1 MTLASDLDN
10 FLDPILAAFT
20 DSLQA
25 LLNGF
30 LATAYLRGSAQMV
43 QWGRTKLTDRPIFF
57 EGPLM
62 QQAIDYATQH
72 CATLVKGLNEETKT
86 RLAEVIGNAIEEKR
100 GIDGLAR
107 DLRAAF
113 KTFTGDEITPGRA
126 RMIARTETCDALEQ
140 AFLDRADDMGITG
153 KEWVAYDP
161 CSDCE
166 DNEAEGIVPIDHVF
180 SSGHDRPP
188 AHPNCRC
195 ALAPVML
202 KGRNKEGT

>member
-1 MTLASDLDN
+1 VTLAADLDN

-25 LLNGF
+25 RLNGF
-30 LATAYLRGSAQMV
+30 VVTAYLRGSAQMV
-43 QWGRTKLTDRPIFF
+43 SWGRTKGGLPKLY
-57 EGPLM
+57 EGPPM
-62 QQAIDYATQH
+62 QEAIDYATKH
-72 CATLVKGLNEETKT
+72 CATLVTGLNEETKA

-113 KTFTGDEITPGRA
+113 KSMTGDEMTPGRA
-126 RMIARTETCDALEQ
+126 QMIARTETCDALEQ

-153 KEWVAYDP
+153 KEWITYDP
-161 CSDCE
+161 CEICA

-180 SSGHDRPP
+180 SSGDDRPP

-202 KGRNKEGT
+202 KT

>member
-10 FLDPILAAFT
+10 FLAPILAAFS

-25 LLNGF
+25 RLNGYV
-30 LATAYLRGSAQMV
+30 ATAYLRGSAQMV
-43 QWGRTKLTDRPIFF
+43 QWGRTKLTNRPIFF
-57 EGPLM
+57 EGPPI
-62 QQAIDYATQH
+62 QEAIDYATKH
-72 CATLVKGLNEETKT
+72 CATLVTGLNEETKA
-86 RLAEVIGNAIEEKR
+86 RLAEVIGKAIEEKR

-113 KTFTGDEITPGRA
+113 KSMTGDEITPGRA

-153 KEWVAYDP
+153 KEWVTYDP
-161 CSDCE
+161 CEICE
-166 DNEAEGIVPIDHVF
+166 DNEAEGIVPIDHIF
-180 SSGHDRPP
+180 SSGHGRPP
-188 AHPNCRC
+188 AHPSCRC

-202 KGRNKEGT
+202 KT

>member
-10 FLDPILAAFT
+10 FLDPILAAFS

-25 LLNGF
+25 RLNGYV
-30 LATAYLRGSAQMV
+30 ATAYLRGSAQMTT
-43 QWGRTKLTDRPIFF
+43 WGRTKGGLDIAF
-57 EGPLM
+57 EGPPM
-62 QQAIDYATQH
+62 QQAIDYANQH
-72 CATLVKGLNEETKT
+72 CTTLVTVLNEETKA

-113 KTFTGDEITPGRA
+113 KSMTGDEITPGRA
-126 RMIARTETCDALEQ
+126 RVIARTETCDALEQ

-153 KEWVAYDP
+153 KEWVTYDP

-166 DNEAEGIVPIDHVF
+166 DNEAEGIVPIDHVY
-180 SSGHDRPP
+180 SHGVDRPP
-188 AHPNCRC
+188 QHPNCRC

-202 KGRNKEGT
+202 KT

>member
-25 LLNGF
+25 RLNGF
-30 LATAYLRGSAQMV
+30 VATAYLRGSAQMV

-57 EGPLM
+57 EGPPM

-72 CATLVKGLNEETKT
+72 CATLVTGLNEETKA
-86 RLAEVIGNAIEEKR
+86 RLAEVIGKAIEEKR
-100 GIDGLAR
+100 GIPGLAR
-107 DLRAAF
+107 DIRNSF
-113 KTFTGDEITPGRA
+113 DDMTKA
-126 RMIARTETCDALEQ
+126 RSEMIARTETCDALEQ
-140 AFLDRADDMGITG
+140 AFLDRTGDMGITG
-153 KEWVAYDP
+153 KEWVTFDP
-161 CSDCE
+161 CSICE
-166 DNEAEGIVPIDHVF
+166 GNEAEGIVPIDYVF
-180 SSGHDRPP
+180 SSGDERPP

-202 KGRNKEGT
+202 KGE